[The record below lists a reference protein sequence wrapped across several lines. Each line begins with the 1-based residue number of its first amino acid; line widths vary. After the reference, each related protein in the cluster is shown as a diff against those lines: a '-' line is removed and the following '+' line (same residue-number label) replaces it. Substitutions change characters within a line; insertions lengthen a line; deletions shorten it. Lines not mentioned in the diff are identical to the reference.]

1 MAGSGGPLSAVVGLV
16 VVALKTAVHVGQ
28 RALRRS
34 GSGEPRGDH
43 VICQLGDRAL
53 AGGAVA
59 PPRKV
64 HPDAQWW
71 TADHRE
77 VDMGE
82 WAHRRGEHVPFGGPA
97 VERRGDTRQADHLGS
112 PPPRRRGPT
121 QGTPPLRATTARR
134 STRVLTV
141 LASARSL
148 RVGGER
154 PGSSGIVHSAGSA
167 RWLGAR
173 CAERGS
179 GGRRHRFR
187 AGT

>member
-1 MAGSGGPLSAVVGLV
+1 MTSTRFGAVKLLDTVVHFQCDPNRRKSPWASGMIPSWLGFRASV
-16 VVALKTAVHVGQ
+16 VVL
-28 RALRRS
+28 
-34 GSGEPRGDH
+34 
-43 VICQLGDRAL
+43 
-53 AGGAVA
+53 GAVPEVVTLDPDLA
-59 PPRKV
+59 PDQSVSPVVAGLPLPCDR
-64 HPDAQWW
+64 P
-71 TADHRE
+71 
-77 VDMGE
+77 G
-82 WAHRRGEHVPFGGPA
+82 
-97 VERRGDTRQADHLGS
+97 GS